1 MEQATL
7 DRIAQLIE
15 QKRAIDGELSALI
28 GGDKPKRKWTR
39 RTETEE
45 TPQQST
51 E

>member
-7 DRIAQLIE
+7 DRIAHLIE
-15 QKRAIDGELSALI
+15 QRRAIDGELSALI

-39 RTETEE
+39 RAESEE
-45 TPQQST
+45 APQQSA